1 VKKIIDS
8 AMNNNPLVK
17 KLFAPRS
24 LLIRAL
30 RKLKSPRSVLKSF
43 GYFFNPNTLES
54 WNCRWCQNHGDA
66 LPSFLYFQDQRAIA
80 IQVNMV
86 NISARKKFNGSDE
99 YTIETLAEK
108 YRQGYRLDIDF
119 VCRNKPTRTH
129 AGMECFSLVKKSFG

>member
-43 GYFFNPNTLES
+43 GYFFSPNTLES
-54 WNCRWCQNHGDA
+54 WNCRWCQNHTDE
-66 LPSFLYFQDQRAIA
+66 LPARLYFQKLCASA
-80 IQVNMV
+80 IQVNVV
-86 NISARKKFNGSDE
+86 NISGKKKFNGSDE
-99 YTIETLAEK
+99 HAVETLAKK

-119 VCRNKPTRTH
+119 VAENRPKGTHGGREHFRLMSKPD
-129 AGMECFSLVKKSFG
+129 